1 MTNNLP
7 TIQAA
12 APLLDYSDPEMVK
25 TLKAT
30 VALGATDA
38 EFAMFAG
45 LAKSTGLNPFKREIW
60 FIKTPGYT
68 KKDGTRTDAKVQ
80 IMTGIL
86 GFLAIA
92 NSHPQYDGME
102 CDVERGK
109 DGKPV
114 KAVAKVYRKDRRFP
128 AVAEAIWAEDSQ
140 PTESYHGKPTI
151 WAKMPSVMLSKV
163 AKSRALREAF
173 PQELGGLYTQEEMP
187 AEYSLEPTAG
197 TCLETKQPQESAKPA
212 TQQAQS
218 AGENGTKNGTNN
230 PTRQLAAN
238 EHYEADTEPS
248 HYVLKSGNKR
258 VQGKMLSYVHADNPK
273 WVSQIMGAPKVMAMY
288 HAQDQVNIK
297 AFAAE
302 LAQAEQAAATAA
314 VKAEFEADEMPEWG
328 EAQCADAAAEA
339 EKILKGRGFK

>member
-1 MTNNLP
+1 MNTLP
-7 TIQAA
+7 ATQAA
-12 APLLDYSDPEMVK
+12 AALLDYSDPEMVK

-102 CDVERGK
+102 CDIERGK

-128 AVAEAIWAEDSQ
+128 AVAEAIWLEDSQ

-151 WAKMPSVMLSKV
+151 WGKMPSVMLAKV

-187 AEYSLEPTAG
+187 AEYSIERTDE
-197 TCLETKQPQESAKPA
+197 ETKTASESAKPA
-212 TQQAQS
+212 NGQPQ
-218 AGENGTKNGTNN
+218 NGTSARTF
-230 PTRQLAAN
+230 PAN
-238 EHYEADTEPS
+238 EHYEPDTEPS
-248 HYVLKSGNKR
+248 QYVLKSGNKR

-273 WVSQIMGAPKVMAMY
+273 WIGQIMEAPKVLAMY
-288 HAQDQVNIK
+288 HPQDQANIK
-297 AFAAE
+297 AFADELTEKEAAMAAE
-302 LAQAEQAAATAA
+302 ECK
-314 VKAEFEADEMPEWG
+314 KAFDGDDMPEWG
-328 EAQCADAAAEA
+328 EAQSADAAAEA
-339 EKILKGRGFK
+339 DKIMASRGFK

>member
-1 MTNNLP
+1 MTQTTLP
-7 TIQAA
+7 ATQAA
-12 APLLDYSDPEMVK
+12 APLLDYNDPEMVK

-30 VALGATDA
+30 VAVGATDA

-109 DGKPV
+109 DGKPI

-128 AVAEAIWAEDSQ
+128 AVAEAIWTEDSQ

-151 WAKMPSVMLSKV
+151 WGKMPSVMLAKV

-187 AEYSLEPTAG
+187 AEYSIEPQA
-197 TCLETKQPQESAKPA
+197 EQPEAPK
-212 TQQAQS
+212 T
-218 AGENGTKNGTNN
+218 NGTPRTL
-230 PTRQLAAN
+230 PPN
-238 EHYEADTEPS
+238 EHYEADQDPGAYRLQVE
-248 HYVLKSGNKR
+248 HKALK
-258 VQGKMLSYVHADNPK
+258 GKSLSELLQADPK
-273 WVSQIMGAPKVMAMY
+273 WFEKALAKRLMLAKFPQR
-288 HAQDQVNIK
+288 DQVNIE

-302 LAQAEQAAATAA
+302 LAARERTEATRAIREQ
-314 VKAEFEADEMPEWG
+314 FDADEMPEWG
-328 EAQCADAAAEA
+328 EAQSAEA
-339 EKILKGRGFK
+339 HRLASETLEQERGFK